1 MRWEWRTRQR
11 PWLSYK
17 MIRILALSLLTL
29 VAAACSEQAS
39 TCWVSPERWAGADEA
54 LLAMINSNDPA
65 VKASGH
71 AQRAERCVDR
81 LSNTYGRGRDAADTV
96 ADAVVAECVGDLRLQ
111 AENEVEQSYYAD
123 HLADLTAAAKR
134 RSLIL
139 IVRDRA
145 AKCI

>member
-1 MRWEWRTRQR
+1 MVR
-11 PWLSYK
+11 PLT
-17 MIRILALSLLTL
+17 LSLLAL
-29 VAAACSEQAS
+29 FVAACSEKAS
-39 TCWVSPERWAGADEA
+39 TCWVPPERSAGADEA
-54 LLAMINSNDPA
+54 LQAMIDSEDPA
-65 VKASGH
+65 IKASGY

-81 LSNTYGRGRDAADTV
+81 LSNTYGRGRDAADTI
-96 ADAVVAECVGDLRLQ
+96 ADAVVAECIGDLRLQ
-111 AENEVEQSYYAD
+111 AESEAEQSYYSD

>member
-1 MRWEWRTRQR
+1 
-11 PWLSYK
+11 
-17 MIRILALSLLTL
+17 MIRILTLSLLAL
-29 VAAACSEQAS
+29 AVAACSEKTS
-39 TCWVSPERWAGADEA
+39 TCWVPPERLAGADEA
-54 LLAMINSNDPA
+54 LQAMIISDDPA
-65 VKASGH
+65 IKASGH
-71 AQRAERCVDR
+71 AQLAERCVDR
-81 LSNTYGRGRDAADTV
+81 LSNTYGRGRDAADTI
-96 ADAVVAECVGDLRLQ
+96 ADAVVAECIGDLRLQ